1 MTTPGMS
8 RNGAARLFKP
18 YPLRGPRQP
27 GLQGSMMKSLALF
40 ALLAP
45 ALASA
50 GSVGFDQAKRLADE
64 NEASLSSQQASL
76 LLEAQGNALGEAMA
90 SCASPGMDFSAFT
103 MVFRLNP
110 DGSVAESWR
119 KGETPLARCTH
130 ASLLKSGIQGTWQQP
145 FYTSIEM
152 SFTES

>member
-50 GSVGFDQAKRLADE
+50 GSVGFD
-64 NEASLSSQQASL
+64 QASL

-130 ASLLKSGIQGTWQQP
+130 ASLLKSGIQGTWQLP